1 MKRYSIV
8 TIIAIIAMFTSCKPE
23 NDDYYINQVNDN
35 QPTSIMEYFDFYKTQ
50 CDAEFMMQSTK
61 STYSEPSF
69 SAMASIKGNQ
79 FPKGLCVDGQNALRS
94 QDYYYSK
101 SADKSFS
108 NFHNNDFIIDPKNL
122 YGRQFQISNLVND
135 VSLKSLHEL
144 GDTTICFPQLISV
157 HFENLQDGKVVAGSR
172 IVWNNDANNENG
184 IVIAVEYVPS
194 SQSDSEIASENPNH
208 LIFGTTVADNGSYTV
223 TSSDLSYFPTG
234 AYVHIYVGR
243 AACETVVGP
252 NNYLYK
258 ISAYTLFVDGLIIN
272 G

>member
-1 MKRYSIV
+1 
-8 TIIAIIAMFTSCKPE
+8 MFTSCKPE

-157 HFENLQDGKVVAGSR
+157 HFENLQDGKVVAGSK
-172 IVWNNDANNENG
+172 IVWNIDANNENRG
-184 IVIAVEYVPS
+184 IVSIKEALSVAEEEGL
-194 SQSDSEIASENPNH
+194 DLIEISPQANPPVCKV
-208 LIFGTTVADNGSYTV
+208 LDFGKYRYEQQKRKNTN
-223 TSSDLSYFPTG
+223 
-234 AYVHIYVGR
+234 
-243 AACETVVGP
+243 E
-252 NNYLYK
+252 
-258 ISAYTLFVDGLIIN
+258 
-272 G
+272 